1 MKTKN
6 RSLASL
12 AAALCV
18 LPLVCGAQS
27 EEDVD
32 ASTDTTHDGLVQ
44 VDKAKFAGV
53 WVKPGVDTERYTKI
67 LPVGVDF
74 HYRDVPEAPRTS
86 VGRATSATQE
96 FPIEEQNR
104 ARIEEIM
111 AEVFLEELGKTDN
124 FTITDEPGR
133 DVVLVIGG
141 LYDVVSNVPPD
152 YIARSNN
159 IYLSRVGEATLV
171 LQLEDST
178 SREVLARVVE
188 RRGADPAFA
197 QVSNRVTN
205 TAEVRR
211 LARMWARTL
220 RNGLDTWHDSA
231 GSVN

>member
-12 AAALCV
+12 AATLCV

-27 EEDVD
+27 EENVD
-32 ASTDTTHDGLVQ
+32 TSTETSYDGLVL
-44 VDKAKFAGV
+44 VEKSEFASV
-53 WVKPGVDTERYTKI
+53 WARPGVDTERYTKI

-74 HYRDVPEAPRTS
+74 HYRDVPEAPRTGA
-86 VGRATSATQE
+86 GRSRSSTQE
-96 FPIEEQNR
+96 FPIEENSR
-104 ARIEEIM
+104 ARLEENM
-111 AEVFLEELGKTDN
+111 SEVFLEELGKTDN

-152 YIARSNN
+152 FIGQGR
-159 IYLSRVGEATLV
+159 IYLSRVGTATLV
-171 LQLEDST
+171 LQLEDSL
-178 SREVLARVVE
+178 SREVLARAVE
-188 RRGADPAFA
+188 RRSADPVFA
-197 QVSNRVTN
+197 QESNRVTN

-211 LARMWARTL
+211 LARTWARML
-220 RNGLDTWHDSA
+220 RDGLDNWHDSG

>member
-12 AAALCV
+12 AAILCV

-27 EEDVD
+27 EENDD
-32 ASTDTTHDGLVQ
+32 GTSYDGLVL
-44 VDKAKFAGV
+44 VEKSEFASV
-53 WVKPGVDTERYTKI
+53 WAKPGVDTERYTKI

-74 HYRDVPEAPRTS
+74 HYRDVPEAPRTDR
-86 VGRATSATQE
+86 GRRDSGTQE
-96 FPIEEQNR
+96 FPITETSRERLEEN
-104 ARIEEIM
+104 M
-111 AEVFLEELGKTDN
+111 SEVFLEELGKTDN

-152 YIARSNN
+152 N
-159 IYLSRVGEATLV
+159 IGMSRIVLSRVGTATLV

-178 SREVLARVVE
+178 SREVLARAVE
-188 RRGADPAFA
+188 RRSADPVFA
-197 QVSNRVTN
+197 QESNRVTN

-211 LARMWARTL
+211 LARTWARML
-220 RNGLDTWHDSA
+220 RNGLDNWHDSG